1 MLISYWES
9 KFSLFGSKLRQ
20 ISFWAILLLVLL
32 GLFGCRSP
40 LIMIEEV
47 SPQKVGKTVYL
58 TGKVVHLAP
67 FIGNGAYQMEDGTG
81 KIWVVTTQTLPQWN
95 QQIKIKGKIGY
106 QSLPFAQQELGDF
119 YLVELEQLSF
129 LP

>member
-1 MLISYWES
+1 MLIAYWKS
-9 KFSLFGSKLRQ
+9 KSRSFGSKLRQ
-20 ISFWAILLLVLL
+20 ISFWAILLL
-32 GLFGCRSP
+32 GLVGCRSP

-47 SPQKVGKTVYL
+47 TQKVGKTVYL

-81 KIWVVTTQTLPQWN
+81 KIWVVTSHALPQAN
-95 QQIKIKGKIGY
+95 QQIKIKGKIEY

-119 YLVELEQLSF
+119 YLVELEK
-129 LP
+129 LPSLP